1 MARVTIRSGNRSAIA
16 RIAKS
21 DWIAGQLET
30 IATPVLDAA
39 RQDPNPEYVRTLRMR
54 RFVTRGRFGRVSIQI
69 GAAPVIG
76 GRVEAKRGTLARALG
91 QAGLK

>member
-1 MARVTIRSGNRSAIA
+1 MAKVTIKSGNRSAIS

-21 DWIAGQLET
+21 DYIADQLEP
-30 IATPVLDAA
+30 IAARVLDAA
-39 RQDPNPEYVRTLRMR
+39 QQDPNPEYVRTLRMR
-54 RFVTRGRFGRVSIQI
+54 RFVTGGRLGRVSIQI
-69 GAAPVIG
+69 GAAPRIG